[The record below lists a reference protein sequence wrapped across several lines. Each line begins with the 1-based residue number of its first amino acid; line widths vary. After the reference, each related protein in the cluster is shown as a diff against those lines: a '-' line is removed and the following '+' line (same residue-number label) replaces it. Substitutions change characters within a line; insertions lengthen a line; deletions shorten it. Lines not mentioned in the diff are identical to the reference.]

1 MANGYVGCT
10 RLNPHSHY
18 TAHSAAAH
26 SKEQSLRLRLREG
39 LGWEA
44 IQAKASANTLLP
56 PTSATSGIAAASAAA
71 TSYQLHFYSRHSCSR
86 CSHEDPANAKVRIGA
101 YIWSSRDC
109 RGGGGRGGGGGG
121 GGGGGADAGRVVVVV
136 VVVMV
141 TTCPELQKQQQT
153 EKQKLQQR

>member
-1 MANGYVGCT
+1 M
-10 RLNPHSHY
+10 
-18 TAHSAAAH
+18 
-26 SKEQSLRLRLREG
+26 RLRLREG

-44 IQAKASANTLLP
+44 IQAKARANTFLP
-56 PTSATSGIAAASAAA
+56 PTSGIAAASAAA
-71 TSYQLHFYSRHSCSR
+71 TSYQLHFYFRHSCSR

-121 GGGGGADAGRVVVVV
+121 GGGGAAAAADAGRVVAVV